1 MHPGAGRYGARN
13 RSPTLART
21 NPFLKMPAMNPPTA
35 RPNDDPDL
43 ARWGLLALALVVGAF
58 LMVYYVHLLQDSVA
72 RAAQSRY
79 GQQTAQASAA
89 PAPLT
94 RDTR

>member
-1 MHPGAGRYGARN
+1 
-13 RSPTLART
+13 
-21 NPFLKMPAMNPPTA
+21 MPAINTPTA

-58 LMVYYVHLLQDSVA
+58 LMVYYVNLLQDSVA

-79 GQQTAQASAA
+79 GQQTAQA
-89 PAPLT
+89 PATPM
-94 RDTR
+94 